1 MRDYQIID
9 NCQPQKWEESVPI
22 GCGRMGATIMCGA
35 GEETLYLNE
44 ESIWSSRPG
53 GEANPQMPEKI
64 QAVREL
70 LLRGK
75 AVEANRMAK
84 EILSGYITRIRSYEG
99 AGCLKIC
106 LHESTRISEYRH
118 SLDLVNGI
126 ASIEYMRETTEYKRE
141 YFASWPDQVI
151 ACRITASGAPI
162 HAEIVYEHVRLSSLQ
177 AGNRE
182 ILASARTAFGGHE
195 FCVRVRVE
203 TDGEVLADHGHLFVE
218 NTSSLCVY
226 ISIATQFRFGV
237 RFMEAAVFPECL
249 DYEKLRA
256 RHMEDFRV
264 LMSRAD
270 LSLPETE
277 GMKEIPMTERL
288 RTLLLDQVDDGNL
301 VALQWQFS
309 RYMLISTSRP
319 GTLPTNLQGLWTKG
333 NIAEWSSDYHLNIN
347 LQANYWIAESTNLSE
362 CHQPLFDY
370 MNNYLLDAG
379 KRMAAVGY
387 GCKGCVV
394 HHLSDIYGFAGIQ
407 GGLWG
412 VWPHGASWLCLH
424 LWEHYLYTQ
433 DVRFLETE
441 AYAFIRQCA
450 LFYLD
455 AMIEND
461 SGYLV
466 YGPSHSP
473 ENAYYAYDESG
484 RKEACLLTINCAMDR
499 EIISCLLKLFLE
511 SSAILKI
518 ENAETAQ
525 ADNALK
531 KIQPLQIGRYGQL
544 MEWEQDYEEV
554 EIGHRHVSPGFALY
568 PDSAINRS
576 TPTLMRAVDVML
588 SRRLSGE
595 KLSPVPGWTTCWI
608 MAMYAR
614 MRKGGDAYA
623 RIREQQTGNIAQN
636 LFAFNGTPMG
646 DIFQIDGVMA
656 FGAGVTEMLLQSHEG
671 TIALLPALPKQW
683 DHGSY
688 YGLRARGNWTVSCKW
703 ACFSVTEFTVAGSG
717 LCTVELPETQNGSRF
732 RDQSGTVYA
741 AQDNRICVST
751 DGTLTLVS
759 EHCPANNQE

>member
-84 EILSGYITRIRSYEG
+84 EILYGYITRIRSYEG

-333 NIAEWSSDYHLNIN
+333 NIAEWSSDYHLIPLAEDFEFIENIDEILSVEGLEIVN
-347 LQANYWIAESTNLSE
+347 FGPVDFALSKNKVFCGMDMPEIVDALTTIIEKCRAKNISVMVPGIPPTYESVKSIIDMGANML
-362 CHQPLFDY
+362 
-370 MNNYLLDAG
+370 
-379 KRMAAVGY
+379 AVGT
-387 GCKGCVV
+387 
-394 HHLSDIYGFAGIQ
+394 DIM
-407 GGLWG
+407 
-412 VWPHGASWLCLH
+412 H
-424 LWEHYLYTQ
+424 
-433 DVRFLETE
+433 
-441 AYAFIRQCA
+441 
-450 LFYLD
+450 
-455 AMIEND
+455 
-461 SGYLV
+461 
-466 YGPSHSP
+466 
-473 ENAYYAYDESG
+473 
-484 RKEACLLTINCAMDR
+484 
-499 EIISCLLKLFLE
+499 
-511 SSAILKI
+511 
-518 ENAETAQ
+518 
-525 ADNALK
+525 
-531 KIQPLQIGRYGQL
+531 
-544 MEWEQDYEEV
+544 
-554 EIGHRHVSPGFALY
+554 
-568 PDSAINRS
+568 
-576 TPTLMRAVDVML
+576 
-588 SRRLSGE
+588 
-595 KLSPVPGWTTCWI
+595 
-608 MAMYAR
+608 
-614 MRKGGDAYA
+614 
-623 RIREQQTGNIAQN
+623 
-636 LFAFNGTPMG
+636 FNN
-646 DIFQIDGVMA
+646 
-656 FGAGVTEMLLQSHEG
+656 
-671 TIALLPALPKQW
+671 
-683 DHGSY
+683 
-688 YGLRARGNWTVSCKW
+688 GLRTVKENVVSK
-703 ACFSVTEFTVAGSG
+703 F
-717 LCTVELPETQNGSRF
+717 
-732 RDQSGTVYA
+732 QS
-741 AQDNRICVST
+741 
-751 DGTLTLVS
+751 
-759 EHCPANNQE
+759 